1 LGDTR
6 YIASASVAA
15 VANANSALYEPGT
28 GRSVFAGL
36 QYRF

>member
-1 LGDTR
+1 P
-6 YIASASVAA
+6 
-15 VANANSALYEPGT
+15 NSALYEPGT